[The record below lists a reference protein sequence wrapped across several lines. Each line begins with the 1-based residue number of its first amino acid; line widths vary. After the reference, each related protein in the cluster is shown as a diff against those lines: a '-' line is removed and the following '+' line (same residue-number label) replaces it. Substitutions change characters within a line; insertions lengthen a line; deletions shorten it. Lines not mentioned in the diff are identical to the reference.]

1 MERKRSKITD
11 YSKVFISKARTCVV
25 RYIGGGTCL
34 LVQDELCFMHGRAS
48 IAASIDGQIRLKTT
62 RKEKNQSQSE
72 ITITFAWFLETD
84 QRSLLHT
91 VFLKRPT

>member
-48 IAASIDGQIRLKTT
+48 NAASIDGQIRQDN
-62 RKEKNQSQSE
+62 KEREKSKS
-72 ITITFAWFLETD
+72 I
-84 QRSLLHT
+84 
-91 VFLKRPT
+91 